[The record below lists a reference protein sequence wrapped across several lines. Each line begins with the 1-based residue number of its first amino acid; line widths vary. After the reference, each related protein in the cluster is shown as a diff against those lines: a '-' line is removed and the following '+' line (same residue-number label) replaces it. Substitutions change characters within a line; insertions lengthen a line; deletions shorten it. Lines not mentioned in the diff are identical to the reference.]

1 MPIRPFMQPGAFDP
15 EAIAAM
21 SEAFE
26 VALKEIQDTGQP
38 DVVREIIA
46 QRIIQAARLKSVTR
60 SVCGQPRSASRTSV
74 AGVKNPAPIAAG
86 ERDRGRTNTARS
98 EC

>member
-1 MPIRPFMQPGAFDP
+1 MQPGAFDP

-46 QRIIQAARLKSVTR
+46 QRIIQAARL
-60 SVCGQPRSASRTSV
+60 
-74 AGVKNPAPIAAG
+74 G
-86 ERDRGRTNTARS
+86 ERDPVCLRAAALRKPD
-98 EC
+98 